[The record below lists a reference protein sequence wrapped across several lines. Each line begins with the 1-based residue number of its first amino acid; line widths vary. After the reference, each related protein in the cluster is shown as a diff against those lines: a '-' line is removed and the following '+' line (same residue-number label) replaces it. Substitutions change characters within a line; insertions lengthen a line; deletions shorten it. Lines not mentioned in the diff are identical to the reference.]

1 MAVSEGKKF
10 EHLIKQSAD
19 EQHIWFLR
27 IKDVNLPMSVRAKVK
42 LPQNQYD
49 SVAFYKGHLFPLEF
63 KSTKAKSFSLSNKI
77 IKENQINNLQKAA
90 QFDDVIPGFV
100 FNFRE
105 PDNLSYFVH
114 INDFLIYKK
123 IAQGEMKSIYPE
135 KIKVNKS
142 SIPIGVIK
150 KIGVPIQQVMKRTNY
165 RYYINQLFDKLI
177 NTYETN
183 GNRTTSSPH
192 KISQRGDTT

>member
-1 MAVSEGKKF
+1 LVANEGKIF
-10 EHLIKQSAD
+10 EHSIKQSAE

-27 IKDVNLPMSVRAKVK
+27 IKDVNLPMSIRSKVK

-77 IKENQINNLQKAA
+77 IKENQIINLQKAA
-90 QFDDVIPGFV
+90 QFDDVIPGFI

-105 PDNLSYFVH
+105 PNNLSYFVH
-114 INDFLIYKK
+114 INNFIIYTQ
-123 IAQGEMKSIYPE
+123 IAQGKMESIYSS
-135 KIKVNKS
+135 KVNQS

-150 KIGVPIQQVMKRTNY
+150 EVGIPIRQAIKRTNY
-165 RYYINQLFDKLI
+165 RYYINQLFDELI
-177 NTYETN
+177 HTYESN
-183 GNRTTSSPH
+183 GNRTTSSSH
-192 KISQRGDTT
+192 KGKITGDEGK

>member
-1 MAVSEGKKF
+1 MSISEGKQF
-10 EHLIKQSAD
+10 EHSIKQSAD

-27 IKDVNLPMSVRAKVK
+27 IKDVNLPISIRAKVK

-77 IKENQINNLQKAA
+77 IKENQITNLQKAA
-90 QFDDVIPGFV
+90 QFDDVIPGFI

-114 INDFLIYKK
+114 INDFLTYKK
-123 IAQGEMKSIYPE
+123 IAQGEMDSIYPE
-135 KIKVNKS
+135 GVKVNKS

-150 KIGVPIQQVMKRTNY
+150 TIGVKIQASKKKVHY
-165 RYYINQLFDKLI
+165 RYYINQLFDTLI
-177 NTYETN
+177 HTYETN

-192 KISQRGDTT
+192 KISQRGDTI